1 MAKGLEF
8 PVVFLTGLEDKL
20 LPHERAFAEPR
31 GLEEE
36 RRLCYVGITRARS
49 RLYLSVANVRTLF
62 GKPINLAPSQFL
74 HDIPGELLHLVELDG
89 HRSQSIARRFASPSI
104 NAKLTTA

>member
-49 RLYLSVANVRTLF
+49 RLYLTVANLRTLF
-62 GKPINLAPSQFL
+62 GKPVSLAPSQFL
-74 HDIPGELLHLVELDG
+74 YDIPSELLHLVELDG
-89 HRSQSIARRFASPSI
+89 HRSQGILGHFARGVA
-104 NAKLTTA
+104 NAKLTAS